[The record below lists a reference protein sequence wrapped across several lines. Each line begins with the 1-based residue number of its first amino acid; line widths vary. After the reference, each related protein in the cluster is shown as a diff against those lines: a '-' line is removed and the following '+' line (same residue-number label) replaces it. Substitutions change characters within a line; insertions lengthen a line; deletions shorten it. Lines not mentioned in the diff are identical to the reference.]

1 MKSSTYYFH
10 MKTKILAGFQI
21 YISVPLIKSNQ
32 TYSIEKVKAN
42 ELYSLSIS
50 LRNTVLI
57 SQKMFWNFFPNLSFA
72 GKDGYILPRI
82 ATINTRLR
90 VFQYKVLN
98 NALYLNKHVYI
109 FKLSETKLCSF
120 CNQEDET
127 IIHLSANCLGK
138 T

>member
-1 MKSSTYYFH
+1 

-32 TYSIEKVKAN
+32 TYSIKKVKAN

-50 LRNTVLI
+50 LRNTVHI
-57 SQKMFWNFFPNLSFA
+57 SQKCFEIFFPNLSFA
-72 GKDGYILPRI
+72 RKDGYILPRI

-127 IIHLSANCLGK
+127 IIHLCANCLGK

>member
-1 MKSSTYYFH
+1 

-57 SQKMFWNFFPNLSFA
+57 SQKCFEIFSQIYLLRGKMDISFLVLQQL
-72 GKDGYILPRI
+72 ILDYAFSNI
-82 ATINTRLR
+82 
-90 VFQYKVLN
+90 K
-98 NALYLNKHVYI
+98 
-109 FKLSETKLCSF
+109 C
-120 CNQEDET
+120 
-127 IIHLSANCLGK
+127 
-138 T
+138 